1 MVQQFDSSRSGAFLN
16 MSTSKPKTPWPSDCP
31 ICGETIVAGALQVPG
46 EVSCPECGHVLWFHV
61 RTVEGVVVLDV
72 ISGKVAINQELDKVC
87 GMLTR
92 DREKP
97 CVVLN
102 MSGVQFVSSS
112 FIAGLVALH
121 KRLRS
126 LDGKMVVCEMNPVVQ
141 ETLHGAKLDKLL
153 FITANEHEALNAF

>member
-1 MVQQFDSSRSGAFLN
+1 MDGAFLK
-16 MSTSKPKTPWPSDCP
+16 MSTSKSKESWPTSCP
-31 ICGETIVAGALQVPG
+31 ICGATVVAGALEVPG

-61 RTVEGVVVLDV
+61 RTVDPAMVLDV

-87 GMLTR
+87 AMLTQ

-102 MSGVQFVSSS
+102 MSDVQFVSSS

-121 KRLRS
+121 KRLRGA
-126 LDGKMVVCEMNPVVQ
+126 DGKMIVCGMNPVVQ

-153 FITANEHEALNAF
+153 FITATEQEALAAF

>member
-1 MVQQFDSSRSGAFLN
+1 M
-16 MSTSKPKTPWPSDCP
+16 
-31 ICGETIVAGALQVPG
+31 PG
-46 EVSCPECGHVLWFHV
+46 EVVCDKCGHVLWFHL
-61 RTVEGVVVLDV
+61 RKAGEATVLDV
-72 ISGKVAINQELDKVC
+72 ISGKVAINQEIETVC

-92 DREKP
+92 DRETP
-97 CVVLN
+97 SVVLN

-126 LDGKMVVCEMNPVVQ
+126 ANGKLVVCEMNPVVQ

-153 FITANEHEALNAF
+153 FIAATEQEALASF